1 MAGIIFYT
9 DHNRNDEIS
18 ICKERDKPVDGEQN
32 QNEKMGKFISG
43 LRKEKGL
50 TQKELAEQLGVTDKA
65 VSKWERA
72 VSSPDIGLLIP
83 LAKILGVSAGELLSG
98 ERAEESAENME
109 KDPEDMVE
117 EALNYSHR
125 TSFRK
130 LRKMQGLIFAGMS
143 GIFFIACMVC
153 LICDY
158 AISRKLSW
166 SWIVLV
172 SLFAAWI
179 LLFPLFRAKEHRIRK
194 SLAVLSVEVFPYLA
208 VLSFLLQVPLLRTM
222 GMCIGVLAVLGLW
235 GLYMIIVHEWSRR
248 RYFAIGMICSLMV
261 AEEYGINLIIDGFLG
276 IVATDKSFV
285 FFECVV
291 MLLLAAASF
300 GVSCYR
306 THVKE

>member
-1 MAGIIFYT
+1 M
-9 DHNRNDEIS
+9 
-18 ICKERDKPVDGEQN
+18 DGEQN
-32 QNEKMGKFISG
+32 QNEKMGKFISK

-50 TQKELAEQLGVTDKA
+50 TQKELADQLGVTDKA

-83 LAKILGVSAGELLSG
+83 LAKILGITAGELLSG

-109 KDPEDMVE
+109 KVSEDMVE

-158 AISRKLSW
+158 AISGRLSW
-166 SWIVLV
+166 SWIVMV
-172 SLFAAWI
+172 SLFVAWI

-194 SLAVLSVEVFPYLA
+194 SLAVLSVEVFLYLL

-235 GLYMIIVHEWSRR
+235 GLYIIIAHEWSSR
-248 RYFAIGMICSLMV
+248 RYFAIGMICSLIV
-261 AEEYGINLIIDGFLG
+261 AEEYGINLIIDEFLENT
-276 IVATDKSFV
+276 ATDKSFV

-300 GVSCYR
+300 GGSCYR
-306 THVKE
+306 NRVKE